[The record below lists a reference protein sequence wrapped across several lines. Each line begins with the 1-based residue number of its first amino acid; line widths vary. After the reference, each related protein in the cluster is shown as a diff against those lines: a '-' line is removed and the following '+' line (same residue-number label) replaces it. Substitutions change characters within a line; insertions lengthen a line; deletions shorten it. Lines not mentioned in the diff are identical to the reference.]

1 MKSSHVEHRTEQPA
15 LLGSNRQKRCKEA
28 QQKMGTMDMTP
39 YIILSEN
46 LLNQIIRVLTL
57 EQKKNS
63 LEKK

>member
-1 MKSSHVEHRTEQPA
+1 MKSSQNRAARA

-28 QQKMGTMDMTP
+28 QQKMGTMDTTP
-39 YIILSEN
+39 YNILSEN